1 MLKKL
6 LFILLFFPFIGFGQT
21 SNSDWMLAQ
30 ESMLYRLDTQNITQ
44 DSFTIVKLEMPL
56 YKKTEKKEKWLGTL
70 ILITRD
76 MIKDHQIY

>member
-56 YKKTEKKEKWLGTL
+56 HKKTEKKEKWLGTL